1 MTSSINDPSAL
12 INQLPVS
19 FEFPKDPTQFVE
31 QMTLLYKRIAQTV
44 NTKEG
49 GLFSQQEFTSNQQ
62 YNLGT
67 SDSFRTVY
75 RKTVDFGPLPAS
87 GTKSVAHGIT
97 GITPLPTKFSFTHI
111 YAAATDQNAPS
122 FIPIPY
128 ASPTLVN
135 NIEINADTTNV
146 NITVGADRSNY
157 TLCYVVLEYM
167 KN

>member
-19 FEFPKDPTQFVE
+19 IELPRDPAQFIE
-31 QMTLLYKRIAQTV
+31 SMTILYKRIAQTV

-49 GLFSQQEFTSNQQ
+49 GLFSQQEFMSNQQ
-62 YNLGT
+62 YNIG
-67 SDSFRTVY
+67 SSSSFRTVY
-75 RKTVDFGPLPAS
+75 RKTVNFGALPAA

-97 GITPLPTKFSFTHI
+97 GITPLPTNFSFTHI
-111 YAAATDQNAPS
+111 YAAATDQATPS

-128 ASPTLVN
+128 ASPVLAN
-135 NIEINADTTNV
+135 NIEINADATNV
-146 NITVGADRSNY
+146 NITVGSNRSNY
-157 TLCYVVLEYM
+157 TLCYVVLEYL